1 MPFTDISFAGIVIK
15 KFGVDMDSDSVNRAL
30 DKVRER
36 LNDWI
41 MSGTTEGAEQRR
53 LALGRLMKAIFVPCV
68 LGLVGGSIF
77 LSKWGSDLGMQ
88 KEAPHKLL
96 GTLEETY
103 ASSVSDKSDEYPP
116 AVDKTGKEFGE
127 EIVKKPEP
135 KKGVVRAPTATPEN
149 EVVTADASPPAV
161 PQVPEPTVSVQI
173 VQKEGVPV
181 TKQETVPSQ
190 SPTTAQVSVMAPR
203 AILKRSVFPA
213 TFGFGKSKPILLT
226 EDFELLKLII
236 KGCSGTV
243 VIEGHSD
250 GLGTPARN
258 DSLSR
263 SRASAVSELLLT
275 RGLLD
280 DGQRYE
286 VTSMGGTRPV
296 ADDSTEEGRAAN
308 RRVEIWCR

>member
-1 MPFTDISFAGIVIK
+1 MN
-15 KFGVDMDSDSVNRAL
+15 SDSVNRAL
-30 DKVRER
+30 DRVKEK
-36 LNDWI
+36 LNDWVL
-41 MSGTTEGAEQRR
+41 SGTTEGAEQRR
-53 LALGRLMKAIFVPCV
+53 TALGKLMKALFVPCII
-68 LGLVGGSIF
+68 GLVGGSIF
-77 LSKWGSDLGMQ
+77 LSKWGTDMGIQ
-88 KEAPHKLL
+88 EEAPHKLL

-103 ASSVSDKSDEYPP
+103 SSSISDESSTSP
-116 AVDKTGKEFGE
+116 ALVEKTVKALAE
-127 EIVKKPEP
+127 ELIKKPEP
-135 KKGVVRAPTATPEN
+135 KKRAARLPIANPGA
-149 EVVTADASPPAV
+149 EVVAEDTLTPSV
-161 PQVPEPTVSVQI
+161 PQVAESTVSSQI
-173 VQKEGVPV
+173 GQKKESSAAKKEIVP
-181 TKQETVPSQ
+181 PQ
-190 SPTTAQVSVMAPR
+190 SPTAVQESGMASR
-203 AILKRSVFPA
+203 AILSRSVFPA

-226 EDFELLKLII
+226 DDLELFKLIT

-263 SRASAVSELLLT
+263 SRAYAVSQLLLS

>member
-1 MPFTDISFAGIVIK
+1 
-15 KFGVDMDSDSVNRAL
+15 MDSDSVNRAL

-36 LNDWI
+36 LSDWVL
-41 MSGTTEGAEQRR
+41 SGTTEGAEQRR
-53 LALGRLMKAIFVPCV
+53 SFLGRLMKAIFVPCV
-68 LGLVGGSIF
+68 IGLVGGSIF
-77 LSKWGSDLGMQ
+77 LSKWGTDLGMQ

-96 GTLEETY
+96 GTLEKTY
-103 ASSVSDKSDEYPP
+103 VSSVLGEGGVSRE
-116 AVDKTGKEFGE
+116 VVEETGKELNDE
-127 EIVKKPEP
+127 LVRNPEP
-135 KKGVVRAPTATPEN
+135 KKGVLRSPTATPET
-149 EVVTADASPPAV
+149 EVVAQDTPFPAV
-161 PQVPEPTVSVQI
+161 PQVPEPTVSVQ
-173 VQKEGVPV
+173 VVKKEEVSV
-181 TKQETVPSQ
+181 TKQETITSQ
-190 SPTTAQVSVMAPR
+190 SPTTAQDSVKAPQP
-203 AILKRSVFPA
+203 ILKRSVFPA

-226 EDFELLKLII
+226 EDLELFGLII

-258 DSLSR
+258 DNLSR
-263 SRASAVSELLLT
+263 SRASAVSQLLLS
-275 RGLLD
+275 RGFLG